1 MAEPT
6 VQTVVTPAGR
16 VVRYHRDQV
25 GNDLTA
31 HLAWCSTHHEP
42 VWVYGDGS
50 WECPHTQVVG
60 WDTGDHVIGPAP
72 WEAGHA

>member
-1 MAEPT
+1 MPSPQR
-6 VQTVVTPAGR
+6 QTIVTPTGR

-31 HLAWCSTHHEP
+31 HLAWCSTHCEP

-50 WECPHTQVVG
+50 WECPHTRAVE
-60 WDTGDHVIGPAP
+60 WDTGDHVIVAAP
-72 WEAGHA
+72 WEGPDA